1 MDSRREGRIVTG
13 RIRAPL
19 RRSSGSERIFED
31 ETRRLWSAGRSI
43 TPRGS
48 DAIVFTCL
56 SDAREAVRAVA
67 TDVEV
72 PLTEEGSGQLRLLLG
87 EAPRVGRL

>member
-1 MDSRREGRIVTG
+1 MLRGH
-13 RIRAPL
+13 RATP

-31 ETRRLWSAGRSI
+31 DARRLWCAGHAI

-48 DAIVFTCL
+48 DAVVFTCL

-67 TDVEV
+67 MDIEV
-72 PLTEEGSGQLRLLLG
+72 PLTETGTGELRVLLDA
-87 EAPRVGRL
+87 APRLGKL